1 MKYLLLFSFVCI
13 FNVFGYA
20 HETNEAFFTII
31 QKENTIEIKAEFPWT
46 MRNALTAF
54 NPSLKK
60 STNKDDFENTF
71 VEYIKANLILKDRN
85 GNILK
90 YQAYQEL
97 ENNDHSHQNNY
108 LIIFKGRDLF
118 EITNTIMF
126 NVYDNQVNYNTITI
140 NSKQETFKTKS
151 GLTHFELSES
161 MNTKN
166 RYYFFLFI
174 PIIYIVY
181 RWFVNKK
188 TTTNKVYSLLL

>member
-71 VEYIKANLILKDRN
+71 VEYIKANLLLKDRN

-108 LIIFKGRDLF
+108 LIIFKGSDLF